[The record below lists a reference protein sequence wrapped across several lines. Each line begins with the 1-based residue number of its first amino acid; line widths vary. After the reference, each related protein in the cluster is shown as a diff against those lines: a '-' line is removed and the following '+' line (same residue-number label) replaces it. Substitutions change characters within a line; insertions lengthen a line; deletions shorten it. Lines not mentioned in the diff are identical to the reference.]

1 MLVEIQLKVNAG
13 PPRATGM
20 HGAFTPACIH
30 PPGRDRVIEPGKKGD
45 AGSEKSAEIQP
56 LSRVDAG
63 RCCNFRNFSTLFDCS
78 TYMVERS
85 KVRSNPPELSQE
97 KQTLILNAA
106 QTRFARYGFS
116 KVTMDEIAEDVGMAK
131 ASLYYYYPTKED
143 LFRSVIEREQAE
155 FLRQMTAI
163 LQQKISAG
171 KKLSTYVENRVKL
184 THTLLNLSSLNLQLW
199 KNPRPGFESLFTSF
213 ANEELRLLIETLRE
227 GKQSGE
233 FGIASPEKTA
243 LMLLHVLQ
251 ALRLHPLRN
260 TIKGAGPLPA
270 DEELEKE
277 TCLLMETLLHGLIK
291 RNGHS

>member
-1 MLVEIQLKVNAG
+1 
-13 PPRATGM
+13 
-20 HGAFTPACIH
+20 
-30 PPGRDRVIEPGKKGD
+30 
-45 AGSEKSAEIQP
+45 
-56 LSRVDAG
+56 
-63 RCCNFRNFSTLFDCS
+63 
-78 TYMVERS
+78 MVERS
-85 KVRSNPPELSQE
+85 RMRTNLPELSQE

-106 QTRFARYGFS
+106 QSRFARYGFS

-143 LFRSVIEREQAE
+143 LFRSVMEREKGE

-163 LQQKISAG
+163 LQQEISAR
-171 KKLSTYVENRVKL
+171 KKLTTYVENRVKL

-199 KNPRPGFESLFTSF
+199 KNPRPSFESFFASF
-213 ANEELRLLIETLRE
+213 ANEELRLLTKTLRE

-251 ALRLHPLRN
+251 ALRLHLLRN
-260 TIKGAGPLPA
+260 SMKGPGPEPE
-270 DEELEKE
+270 DNELEKE

-291 RNGHS
+291 RN

>member
-1 MLVEIQLKVNAG
+1 
-13 PPRATGM
+13 
-20 HGAFTPACIH
+20 
-30 PPGRDRVIEPGKKGD
+30 
-45 AGSEKSAEIQP
+45 
-56 LSRVDAG
+56 
-63 RCCNFRNFSTLFDCS
+63 
-78 TYMVERS
+78 MVERS
-85 KVRSNPPELSQE
+85 KMRASLPELSQE

-106 QTRFARYGFS
+106 QSRFARYGFS

-155 FLRQMTAI
+155 FLRQMTAL
-163 LQQKISAG
+163 LQQEISAS
-171 KKLSTYVENRVKL
+171 KKLTTYVENRVKL
-184 THTLLNLSSLNLQLW
+184 TYTLANLSSLNLQLW

-213 ANEELRLLIETLRE
+213 ANEELNLLTDTLRE

-243 LMLLHVLQ
+243 VMLLHVLQ
-251 ALRLHPLRN
+251 ALRLHLLRN
-260 TIKGAGPLPA
+260 NLKGPNQQPEN
-270 DEELEKE
+270 DELEKE